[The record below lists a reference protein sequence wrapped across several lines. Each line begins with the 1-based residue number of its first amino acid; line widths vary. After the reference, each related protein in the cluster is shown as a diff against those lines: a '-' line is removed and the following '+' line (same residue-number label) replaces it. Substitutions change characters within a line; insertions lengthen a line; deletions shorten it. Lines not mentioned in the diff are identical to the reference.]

1 MFNQLVAIPCC
12 LSTAE
17 GDRTTLSQ
25 RTMTTQTQ
33 RHLELIT
40 SATSLGDAFWKKVAS
55 EPDSILYRY
64 AIASSADATR
74 IWRSETYLSV
84 SQKVA
89 RLANYLASKGVSVG
103 TPVAIMSN
111 TRPEWML
118 VDIAVQTLGGIA
130 VSIYQS
136 LHAAEAGFI
145 MHDSGAR
152 IVAVENDEQAQKIT
166 WLRTNACP
174 IPAREEIAE
183 TSAHVPIDTII
194 SFEPLTVLE
203 GIPVVNA
210 IVEDKTISPIPPA
223 VPDTVV
229 RSSVAS
235 YVYTS
240 GTTGP
245 PKGVIQ
251 THGNHLANIAQA
263 FESGVF
269 AEDGSLFLF
278 LPLAHSFARLIYYVG
293 FLTSASLVLP
303 AITDHKTS
311 KLDLASTARDIR
323 EGSATVVPSVPRLF
337 EKMASTIL
345 ARSKSKGLQP
355 FILRVCL
362 GNALRMQ
369 RARESRGPIWF
380 FDRLLFKILAGI
392 RLKVRRQLFGPN
404 FRHAISGGARL
415 DPGVNRFFDALEIS
429 ICEGYGLTETCVA
442 THVNRPDN
450 RRIGSVGPAFKHVE
464 VKLAEDD
471 GEIWLRGPNVTQG
484 YLNRPQATRE
494 AWTSDG
500 WFKTGDVGMV
510 DGNGF
515 LFITDRKKELVI
527 TAGGKK
533 IPPTAIE
540 GTFKRSSF
548 ISHAFLYG
556 DGRPYC
562 VMLFT
567 LNEIEL
573 RGILSAEGVSIPP
586 GEKLSGHEAVI
597 SKIEKAVERVNKDL
611 ASYETIKKFAILD
624 EDFTIENGL
633 LTPTM
638 KMKRKVI
645 VARHLSVIESLY
657 A

>member
-1 MFNQLVAIPCC
+1 MKTQSQL
-12 LSTAE
+12 
-17 GDRTTLSQ
+17 
-25 RTMTTQTQ
+25 
-33 RHLELIT
+33 HLELIT
-40 SATSLGDAFWKKVAS
+40 SANSLGDAFWKKVAS
-55 EPDSILYRY
+55 EPDSTLYRF
-64 AIASSADATR
+64 AVASSADATR
-74 IWRSETYLSV
+74 VWRTETYLSA
-84 SQKVA
+84 SRKVA
-89 RLANYLASKGVSVG
+89 RLANYLASKGVGVG

-145 MHDSGAR
+145 LYDSGAK
-152 IVAVENDEQAQKIT
+152 IVAVENDEQAQKIA
-166 WLRTNACP
+166 WLRSNPCP
-174 IPAREEIAE
+174 IPAREDIPES
-183 TSAHVPIDTII
+183 SANVPIDTVL
-194 SFEPLTVLE
+194 SFESLTVLA
-203 GIPVVNA
+203 GISVVNS
-210 IVEDKTISPIPPA
+210 IVDDETISPIPPA
-223 VPDTVV
+223 IPSVIS
-229 RSSVAS
+229 RGSVAS

-251 THGNHLANIAQA
+251 THGNHLSNVAQA

-269 AEDGSLFLF
+269 AEDGSPFLY

-293 FLTSASLVLP
+293 FLTSASLILP

-345 ARSKSKGLQP
+345 ARSKNKGLQP
-355 FILRVCL
+355 FVLRVCL
-362 GNALRMQ
+362 GNALRVQ
-369 RARESRGPIWF
+369 KSRELRGPIWF
-380 FDRLLFKILAGI
+380 FDRLLFKALAGV
-392 RLKVRRQLFGPN
+392 RAKVRRQLFGSN

-415 DPGVNRFFDALEIS
+415 DPGVNRFFDALEMP

-442 THVNRPDN
+442 THVNLPGN
-450 RRIGSVGPAFKHVE
+450 RRIGSVGPAFRDVD
-464 VKLAEDD
+464 VKIAEDD

-484 YLNRPQATRE
+484 YLNRPQATKE
-494 AWTSDG
+494 AWTADG
-500 WFKTGDVGMV
+500 WFKTGDVGML
-510 DGNGF
+510 DRNGF

-540 GTFKRSSF
+540 GTFKRNSF

-567 LNEIEL
+567 LNELEL
-573 RGILSAEGVSIPP
+573 RGILQAEGITVGA
-586 GEKLSGHEAVI
+586 GERLARHEAVI
-597 SKIEKAVERVNKDL
+597 SKVEKAVERVNKDL
-611 ASYETIKKFAILD
+611 ASFETIKKFAILD

-645 VARHLSVIESLY
+645 MAKHLAVIESLY

>member
-1 MFNQLVAIPCC
+1 
-12 LSTAE
+12 
-17 GDRTTLSQ
+17 
-25 RTMTTQTQ
+25 MTSEAQ

-40 SATSLGDAFWKKVAS
+40 SATSLGDAFWRKVAS
-55 EPDSILYRY
+55 EPDSTLFRY
-64 AIASSADATR
+64 AVASSAEATR
-74 IWRSETYLSV
+74 IWRSETYLSAA
-84 SQKVA
+84 QKVA
-89 RLANYLASKGVSVG
+89 RIAQYLAVKGVGVG
-103 TPVAIMSN
+103 TPVAILSN

-136 LHAAEAGFI
+136 LPAAEVGFI
-145 MHDSGAR
+145 LHDSGAKV
-152 IVAVENDEQAQKIT
+152 IAIENEEQAQKID
-166 WLRTNACP
+166 WLRKNPCP
-174 IPAREEIAE
+174 IPVRENIPEFS
-183 TSAHVPIDTII
+183 TSVEIDTII
-194 SFEPLTVLE
+194 SFEPVTTLTGAL
-203 GIPVVNA
+203 VVSS
-210 IVEDKTISPIPPA
+210 IIEDQNLSPLPPA
-223 VPDTVV
+223 IPD
-229 RSSVAS
+229 SVSRASIAS

-251 THGNHLANIAQA
+251 THGNHLSNVAQA

-303 AITDHKTS
+303 AIIDHRTS

-345 ARSKSKGLQP
+345 ARSKGKGLQSL
-355 FILRVCL
+355 ILRICI
-362 GNALRMQ
+362 GNALRVQ
-369 RARESRGPIWF
+369 RCREGQKAVAVHDLILYSVLR
-380 FDRLLFKILAGI
+380 KIRA
-392 RLKVRRQLFGPN
+392 KVRRQLFGLN

-415 DPGVNRFFDALEIS
+415 DPGVNRFFDALEVP

-450 RRIGSVGPAFKHVE
+450 RRIGSVGPAFRQVE
-464 VKLAEDD
+464 VKIAPED

-484 YLNRPQATRE
+484 YLNRPQATEE

-500 WFKTGDVGMV
+500 WFKTGDVGRV
-510 DGNGF
+510 DHEGF
-515 LFITDRKKELVI
+515 LYITDRKKELVI

-540 GTFKRSSF
+540 GTFKRNSL
-548 ISHAFLYG
+548 ISQAFLFG

-562 VMLFT
+562 IMLFT
-567 LNEIEL
+567 LNELEL
-573 RGILSAEGVSIPP
+573 RGILRAEGIPLSP
-586 GEKLSGHEAVI
+586 EEKLSRNAAVI
-597 SKIEKAVERVNKDL
+597 DKVGKAVERANREL

-624 EDFTIENGL
+624 EDFTVENGL

-638 KMKRKVI
+638 KMKRKAI

-657 A
+657 S